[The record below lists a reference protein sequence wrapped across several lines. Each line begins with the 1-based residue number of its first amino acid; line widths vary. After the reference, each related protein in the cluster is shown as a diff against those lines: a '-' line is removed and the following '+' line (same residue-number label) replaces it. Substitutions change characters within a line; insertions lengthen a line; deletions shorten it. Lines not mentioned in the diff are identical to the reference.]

1 MNELEKRLAKVD
13 SQIATAKVSKDK
25 QKRRLKIVRSYKGDT
40 STGEAV
46 LKTTKDGITA
56 SESERKS
63 LVTQLR
69 GLEDE
74 KE

>member
-1 MNELEKRLAKVD
+1 MKELEKRLAKVD

-40 STGEAV
+40 STGEAI

>member
-1 MNELEKRLAKVD
+1 MSELEKRLAKVD
-13 SQIATAKVSKDK
+13 FQIATAKVSKDK
-25 QKRRLKIVRSYKGDT
+25 QKRRLKIARSYKEDT

-69 GLEDE
+69 GISA
-74 KE
+74 